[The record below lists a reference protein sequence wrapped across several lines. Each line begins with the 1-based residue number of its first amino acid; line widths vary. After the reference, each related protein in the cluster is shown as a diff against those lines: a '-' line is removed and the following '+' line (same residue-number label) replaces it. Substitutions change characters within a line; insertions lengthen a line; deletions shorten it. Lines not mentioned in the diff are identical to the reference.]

1 MVGQGAREITINRNG
16 SPGFLGWVVGAMVY
30 VAVLSAAGALFAQS
44 VSQRWAS
51 SLTGVVTIQVLAAE
65 QPVDAENTITRLG
78 AVLEILRATPGIGH
92 LAILD
97 RKSSLTLLQPWL
109 GQKLVDKIDLP
120 IMIDL
125 RILDSAT
132 LNLDGLSQRL
142 QQQAPGT
149 IVDDHGLWLSRVAA
163 LSTAVER
170 GGWLIVLLVGLVA
183 AVSVIFAVLSGLSD
197 NREIVELLH
206 LMGARDGYVARRFQG
221 YVLAVSLPASVIGGS
236 FAIATVIA
244 IAGVVQN
251 PDGGLGSGLQLGSL
265 AGLRTLDWVV
275 ISAVP
280 FVFAAL
286 TLITARVAALMTLQR
301 MA

>member
-1 MVGQGAREITINRNG
+1 MARQGAREITINRNG
-16 SPGFLGWVVGAMVY
+16 SAGFLGWVVGAMVY

-44 VSQRWAS
+44 VSQRWAL
-51 SLTGVVTIQVLAAE
+51 SLTGVVTVQVPAAE
-65 QPVDAENTITRLG
+65 QPVNVGDTITRLG

>member
-92 LAILD
+92 LSILD
-97 RKSSLTLLQPWL
+97 RKSSLALLQPWL

-163 LSTAVER
+163 LTAAVER
-170 GGWLIVLLVGLVA
+170 GGWLIVLLVGVVA
-183 AVSVIFAVLSGLSD
+183 AVSVIFAVLSGLWV

-206 LMGARDGYVARRFQG
+206 LMGARDGYVAGRFQG
-221 YVLAVSLPASVIGGS
+221 YVLAVALPASVIGGS
-236 FAIATVIA
+236 FAIATVMA
-244 IAGVVQN
+244 IAGALHN
-251 PDGGLGSGLQLGSL
+251 PGGGLGSGLKFGGLG
-265 AGLRTLDWVV
+265 GLRTLDWV
-275 ISAVP
+275 ILCAVP

-286 TLITARVAALMTLQR
+286 TLITARVAALVTLRR
-301 MA
+301 MV

>member
-1 MVGQGAREITINRNG
+1 MARQGAREITINRNG
-16 SPGFLGWVVGAMVY
+16 AAGFLGWVVGAMVY
-30 VAVLSAAGALFAQS
+30 IAVLSAAGALFAQS
-44 VSQRWAS
+44 ASQHWAL
-51 SLTGVVTIQVLAAE
+51 SLTGVVTVQVPAAE
-65 QPVDAENTITRLG
+65 QPVDVENTGTRLG

>member
-1 MVGQGAREITINRNG
+1 MARQGAREITINRNG
-16 SPGFLGWVVGAMVY
+16 SAGFLGWVVGAMVY

-44 VSQRWAS
+44 VSQRWAL
-51 SLTGVVTIQVLAAE
+51 SLTGVVTVQVPAAE
-65 QPVDAENTITRLG
+65 QPVNVGDTVTRLG

-170 GGWLIVLLVGLVA
+170 GGWLIVLLVG
-183 AVSVIFAVLSGLSD
+183 FAVLSGLSD

-286 TLITARVAALMTLQR
+286 TLITALVAALMTLQR